1 MVFANFNYQNYPLI
15 LVTLEET
22 IKNEDEFNFF
32 CNKWLECYENKK
44 DFTFLID
51 TRKCGYISIKY
62 AYKMSKFI
70 NHLKKN
76 AVEKYGK
83 QWLKQTIFI
92 VKNNF
97 IMILLKL
104 IFSISSPVAP
114 VYITDNIMNGLKIY
128 KILLLLD
135 NKEEVHKEEFKKK
148 YLIPVYHYYISN

>member
-1 MVFANFNYQNYPLI
+1 MVFSHFNYQNYPLI
-15 LVTLEET
+15 HVTLEET
-22 IKNEDEFNFF
+22 IKTDEDFIFF
-32 CNKWLECYENKK
+32 CNKWLELYENKK
-44 DFTFLID
+44 EFSFLID

-70 NHLKKN
+70 NHLKIN

-97 IMILLKL
+97 IMMLLKL

-114 VYITDNIMNGLKIY
+114 VYITDNIMNGFKIY

-148 YLIPVYHYYISN
+148 NLIPIHHYFINV